1 MSLILSRLR
10 LNVGQRDVRRDLGNP
25 YDMHR
30 TLVRAYADGPEAEVR
45 PFLWR
50 LEPGQEAQP
59 PEILVQSESEPRWSQ
74 LPLGYLIEQEVRSWT
89 PEEVLRQG
97 RRLRF
102 RLLANPTVCR
112 VPPAPE
118 NQDAPITAARGNRK
132 RLGLWKEEEQLAW
145 MERQADKLG
154 LASVEAV
161 VSSSARLWCRR
172 RGGVLTVA
180 AALFEGQ
187 AVIADPSALATGIRQ
202 GVGHARLLGLGLVS
216 VAPIRS

>member
-50 LEPGQEAQP
+50 LELGREGQV
-59 PEILVQSESEPRWSQ
+59 PEVLVQSESEPRWSQ
-74 LPLGYLIEQEVRSWT
+74 LPLDYLIEHEVRSWS

-102 RLLANPTVCR
+102 RLRANPTVCR

-118 NQDAPITAARGNRK
+118 NKEGPITDARGNRK

-161 VSSSARLWCRR
+161 VSSSARLRCRR

-180 AALFEGQ
+180 ATLFEGQ
-187 AVIADPSALATGIRQ
+187 AVIADPDALATGIRQ